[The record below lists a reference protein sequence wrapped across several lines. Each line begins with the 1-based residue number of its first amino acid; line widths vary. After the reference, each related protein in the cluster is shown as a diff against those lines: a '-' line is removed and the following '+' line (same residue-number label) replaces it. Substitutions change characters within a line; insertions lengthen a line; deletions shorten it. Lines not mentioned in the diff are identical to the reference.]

1 MCSST
6 AASLKER
13 WRAAASNTRSA
24 FKGGRRYVTRWM
36 SFSYARG
43 ENSSFVHAG
52 RRPYIHCMKNRY
64 PTTEELYALEI
75 EARRL
80 RTAEM
85 SRLLKAGAQAVRSL
99 AARIVTVRHAK
110 GWKHA

>member
-1 MCSST
+1 
-6 AASLKER
+6 
-13 WRAAASNTRSA
+13 
-24 FKGGRRYVTRWM
+24 
-36 SFSYARG
+36 
-43 ENSSFVHAG
+43 
-52 RRPYIHCMKNRY
+52 MKNRY

-99 AARIVTVRHAK
+99 LARIVTVRHAK